1 MPVFL
6 LLFLECFTGFV
17 LYARMRL
24 PISSSPFDRT
34 VSVIIP
40 ARNEERNL
48 PLLLESLQRQTRR
61 ADEVLVID
69 DFSSDRT
76 ADVAE
81 RFGATVVHSA
91 PLPEH
96 WTGKN
101 WAVWNGY
108 LKSTGEILVF
118 LDADVRL
125 APDALKSLL
134 AQRERSGGVIS
145 VVPYHTAEKFYEK
158 LSLVL
163 CLLGIFAFT
172 SPFERKNRTKGLY
185 GSCIVAARKDYQ
197 KIHGHS
203 GVKAELLEDIN
214 LGKRFCEAGVPVCTY
229 LSNRLVSFRM
239 YPNGIFSELQGFAKG
254 AMPGAATLK
263 PETIALIVCWLVG
276 LICSGAAPVLIL
288 LKNPLAVPFAAGY
301 LLYAVQFL
309 YFRKDTG
316 RYGLLMPLLH
326 FISTLFFLV
335 SVLYSLYRLKAK
347 GSFTWKGRDIPVGRG
362 RDG

>member
-134 AQRERSGGVIS
+134 AQRERSGGGDFRRS
-145 VVPYHTAEKFYEK
+145 
-158 LSLVL
+158 LSY
-163 CLLGIFAFT
+163 CG
-172 SPFERKNRTKGLY
+172 
-185 GSCIVAARKDYQ
+185 
-197 KIHGHS
+197 KI
-203 GVKAELLEDIN
+203 L
-214 LGKRFCEAGVPVCTY
+214 
-229 LSNRLVSFRM
+229 
-239 YPNGIFSELQGFAKG
+239 
-254 AMPGAATLK
+254 
-263 PETIALIVCWLVG
+263 
-276 LICSGAAPVLIL
+276 
-288 LKNPLAVPFAAGY
+288 
-301 LLYAVQFL
+301 
-309 YFRKDTG
+309 
-316 RYGLLMPLLH
+316 
-326 FISTLFFLV
+326 
-335 SVLYSLYRLKAK
+335 
-347 GSFTWKGRDIPVGRG
+347 
-362 RDG
+362 